1 MAIPTDSNLLDE
13 YISPSID
20 ITLIVVFNARPTLL
34 SPGINSYREV
44 MLMAYRLLEQ
54 N

>member
-1 MAIPTDSNLLDE
+1 MAIPTDSNLLDK

-20 ITLIVVFNARPTLL
+20 ITLRVVFNARPTLL
-34 SPGINSYREV
+34 SPGIISYREV
-44 MLMAYRLLEQ
+44 MLMADRLLEQ